1 MTFVRGVGRI
11 LVVSALAFCATKAMG
26 DGGDPGRPL
35 IQADFSRLVP
45 ITSRLVTTQFNALKA
60 TTYPV
65 SETGVARIHPTE
77 NLVRPIE
84 QPLLHIN

>member
-1 MTFVRGVGRI
+1 MRGLGKM
-11 LVVSALAFCATKAMG
+11 LVVLTLAFCTTKAMG

-35 IQADFSRLVP
+35 IQADFTRLVP
-45 ITSRLVTTQFNALKA
+45 ICDSVVTTRFNALKP

-77 NLVRPIE
+77 NLVRPIDK
-84 QPLLHIN
+84 PLLRSY